1 MSELFASALKRLH
14 TDMEELLSQIK
25 KVKSDNYMYI
35 YKNSQLQN
43 FIEAEY
49 SLIRCSAIIKD
60 LIKLEEGELDDSMEH
75 IR

>member
-1 MSELFASALKRLH
+1 MSELFATALKRLH
-14 TDMEELLSQIK
+14 TEMEELLSQIK

-43 FIEAEY
+43 FTEAEY

-60 LIKLEEGELDDSMEH
+60 LIKLEEGELDNSIEH